1 MSTLSNITIIT
12 FLYSRKV
19 SKQNLN
25 IKMAAYLPDEDL
37 EQKYSGTTV
46 LTTGW
51 ILNPIAAVQEALA
64 IYQLNRIQEP
74 PRNTSFRII
83 WIPQKSR
90 IIPSLTFVAFKRSAS
105 PELKYTHLWNCSIL
119 EDVLDSVQGNYF
131 ETKDSLN
138 IAMFRDSSC

>member
-46 LTTGW
+46 LTTG
-51 ILNPIAAVQEALA
+51 
-64 IYQLNRIQEP
+64 
-74 PRNTSFRII
+74 
-83 WIPQKSR
+83 
-90 IIPSLTFVAFKRSAS
+90 
-105 PELKYTHLWNCSIL
+105 
-119 EDVLDSVQGNYF
+119 
-131 ETKDSLN
+131 
-138 IAMFRDSSC
+138 